1 MQQEKARLERAR
13 SLETRGALNARNG
26 FAHGLRVGEVDGA
39 EHGAMYDRRC
49 ETEAVRVGRT
59 RASVKGIGPRP
70 QLRGLGGGC
79 VCSCGSAAGG
89 GPIAARRA
97 DACEFVHARRL
108 PCQPPRSGTQR
119 TVR

>member
-49 ETEAVRVGRT
+49 ETE
-59 RASVKGIGPRP
+59 
-70 QLRGLGGGC
+70 LG
-79 VCSCGSAAGG
+79 SR
-89 GPIAARRA
+89 ARRTA
-97 DACEFVHARRL
+97 GRARL
-108 PCQPPRSGTQR
+108 
-119 TVR
+119 